1 MGVIILKKTSLF
13 VFVVVLLTL
22 AQLTCFAEPVT
33 QLFLNCETG
42 EMSEIN
48 TSTELK
54 DIEVVKTGSTGK
66 SLLLDLSEQSNINNK
81 SAAVVTRG
89 TASING
95 TIGGTD
101 SYGPYNADSGD
112 TIVVTLSW
120 TPDDENI
127 YVGFRFEDDV
137 LVPMYEYTGGSCTI
151 RKNITEDGDYSV
163 VIKRNGSPNVTYSG
177 FITYP

>member
-1 MGVIILKKTSLF
+1 MKKTSLF
-13 VFVVVLLTL
+13 IFVVVLLTL
-22 AQLTCFAEPVT
+22 TQLTCFAETNT

-42 EMSEIN
+42 EMSECN
-48 TSTELK
+48 TSTALEEV
-54 DIEVVKTGSTGK
+54 EVVKTGPTGK
-66 SLLLDLSEQSNINNK
+66 TLLMDLSEQSINISNK
-81 SAAVVTRG
+81 SAVAITRG
-89 TASING
+89 TASISG

-101 SYGPYNADSGD
+101 SYGPYDADSGD
-112 TIVVTLSW
+112 TLVVTLSW

-137 LVPMYEYTGGSCTI
+137 LVPMKEYTGGSCTI

-163 VIKRNGSPNVTYSG
+163 VITRNGSPDVTYSG